1 MLDNQKLMVILIP
14 IINQTPVTTRAAAL
28 RSQANADL
36 IHLQEQAIPTPASSN
51 KTTRKR
57 SSKQKRKQ
65 VEIQQI
71 MPSAD
76 SQICPPLQPQST
88 TLDAV
93 LTPEALHEYPHE
105 DLWDELAIFL
115 GLFGSTRSDRA
126 CYDRGIMCELYNP
139 TGVVRRQLVSRTN
152 IMVKPRLCI
161 LAAGHPRETINCLTD
176 LVSEVRE
183 KNVEKIIAD
192 IIALPM
198 VPKHLV
204 RQRHFATKPN
214 IWLWIMSIKDFD
226 ETTTIAIEQEEHQ
239 QRQTRPRH
247 RKNIQRDQDL
257 FSLKQKLE
265 KQYIDIEEYCVQLRH
280 FSYTYMKQLDE

>member
-1 MLDNQKLMVILIP
+1 MIDFEI
-14 IINQTPVTTRAAAL
+14 AAASASKNVFKNT
-28 RSQANADL
+28 RITFCHFHFA
-36 IHLQEQAIPTPASSN
+36 QAIW
-51 KTTRKR
+51 RKLK
-57 SSKQKRKQ
+57 KQ
-65 VEIQQI
+65 
-71 MPSAD
+71 
-76 SQICPPLQPQST
+76 
-88 TLDAV
+88 
-93 LTPEALHEYPHE
+93 
-105 DLWDELAIFL
+105 
-115 GLFGSTRSDRA
+115 
-126 CYDRGIMCELYNP
+126 N
-139 TGVVRRQLVSRTN
+139 
-152 IMVKPRLCI
+152 
-161 LAAGHPRETINCLTD
+161 

-204 RQRHFATKPN
+204 HQRHFATKPN

>member
-1 MLDNQKLMVILIP
+1 MKCICYAATVKRSKNTYITLFRALKEATENIG
-14 IINQTPVTTRAAAL
+14 INLSPSYHMIDFEIAAASASKNVFKNT
-28 RSQANADL
+28 RITFCHFHFA
-36 IHLQEQAIPTPASSN
+36 QAIW
-51 KTTRKR
+51 RKLK
-57 SSKQKRKQ
+57 KQ
-65 VEIQQI
+65 
-71 MPSAD
+71 
-76 SQICPPLQPQST
+76 
-88 TLDAV
+88 
-93 LTPEALHEYPHE
+93 
-105 DLWDELAIFL
+105 
-115 GLFGSTRSDRA
+115 
-126 CYDRGIMCELYNP
+126 N
-139 TGVVRRQLVSRTN
+139 
-152 IMVKPRLCI
+152 
-161 LAAGHPRETINCLTD
+161 

-204 RQRHFATKPN
+204 HQRHFATKPN

-257 FSLKQKLE
+257 FNLKQKLE
-265 KQYIDIEEYCVQLRH
+265 KQCIDIEEYCVQLRH

>member
-1 MLDNQKLMVILIP
+1 MTLYQIP

-105 DLWDELAIFL
+105 DVILKKKMIQ
-115 GLFGSTRSDRA
+115 
-126 CYDRGIMCELYNP
+126 
-139 TGVVRRQLVSRTN
+139 QLN
-152 IMVKPRLCI
+152 
-161 LAAGHPRETINCLTD
+161 
-176 LVSEVRE
+176 
-183 KNVEKIIAD
+183 
-192 IIALPM
+192 
-198 VPKHLV
+198 KHL
-204 RQRHFATKPN
+204 QC
-214 IWLWIMSIKDFD
+214 
-226 ETTTIAIEQEEHQ
+226 Q
-239 QRQTRPRH
+239 
-247 RKNIQRDQDL
+247 
-257 FSLKQKLE
+257 
-265 KQYIDIEEYCVQLRH
+265 
-280 FSYTYMKQLDE
+280 